1 MHLLYDPDSMRTGT
15 EDLFPLVTGILSGED
30 LSGLVLVLA
39 VIPISTASE
48 SMWLKLDL
56 YKYKITNK

>member
-1 MHLLYDPDSMRTGT
+1 M
-15 EDLFPLVTGILSGED
+15 LSGAD
-30 LSGLVLVLA
+30 LSGLVLVLD

-56 YKYKITNK
+56 ELIVLVSNEKYSKRLKTYPLGVLYVLKTN